1 VFVVLR
7 IINLG
12 TQAQCLLVDG
22 FFLNIRLIEPDFEL
36 TKPST
41 GQEYNKNNHNR
52 KKKTKTGV
60 TSYRYKHKC

>member
-1 VFVVLR
+1 M
-7 IINLG
+7 NS
-12 TQAQCLLVDG
+12 C
-22 FFLNIRLIEPDFEL
+22 FLNIRLIEPDFKL

-41 GQEYNKNNHNR
+41 SQEYNGNNHNR